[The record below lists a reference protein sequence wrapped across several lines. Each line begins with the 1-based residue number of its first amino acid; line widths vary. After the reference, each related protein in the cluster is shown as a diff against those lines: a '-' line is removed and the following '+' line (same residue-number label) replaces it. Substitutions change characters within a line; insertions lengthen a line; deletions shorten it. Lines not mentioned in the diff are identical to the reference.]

1 MDKVIE
7 LLRSQY
13 REACEDIKLAE
24 KIAADLDGV
33 VIMPRFKEKV
43 YQELAIYKEYRD
55 SLWQAMIVLKY
66 LKK

>member
-7 LLRSQY
+7 LLKSKYQ
-13 REACEDIKLAE
+13 EACGEIKIAE
-24 KIAADLDGV
+24 KVLSDFNCELD
-33 VIMPRFKEKV
+33 ISELNEKV
-43 YQELAIYKEYRD
+43 SKELVIYKEYRD